1 MQRFIWIHY
10 WPAFSGEPSILM
22 TFWGTPPRKDQQNWC
37 KSRGIPMHVE
47 KCLAIFM
54 CMFSVHVMSH
64 QICLH
69 VCKRMYIYICH
80 VWTIQNPTTIHH
92 VQFTKRISSSPQS
105 HHTTSIKKQLLH
117 IQTTHI
123 TYIYIYTYISHY
135 PLLHPSTMF
144 PNKIPPRFCIRSGKG
159 GEGEIHTERTR

>member
-1 MQRFIWIHY
+1 
-10 WPAFSGEPSILM
+10 
-22 TFWGTPPRKDQQNWC
+22 
-37 KSRGIPMHVE
+37 MHVE

-69 VCKRMYIYICH
+69 VCKRMYMCKRMYIYMSCLNH
-80 VWTIQNPTTIHH
+80 TKSHDHSPCTIYKKNIVQSTISPYHKHQETT
-92 VQFTKRISSSPQS
+92 
-105 HHTTSIKKQLLH
+105 
-117 IQTTHI
+117 TTH
-123 TYIYIYTYISHY
+123 TNYTHHIYIYTYISHY
-135 PLLHPSTMF
+135 PLFHPSTMF